1 MVTVSCLP
9 CHHLPPDSPSNYSLF
24 CLSDGTWS
32 RELTSCST
40 TEILCP
46 SLNIDWDSVEEVEEI
61 SSASSCS
68 NSTFYCRKQDEFFHF
83 DFGLSNISY
92 SCTPRLTFN

>member
-1 MVTVSCLP
+1 MTVSCLP
-9 CHHLPPDSPSNYSLF
+9 CYHLSSGSPENSDYSLT

-40 TEILCP
+40 TGSSYPALT
-46 SLNIDWDSVEEVEEI
+46 IDWDSLEEI
-61 SSASSCS
+61 SSTCF

-83 DFGLSNISY
+83 EFGLSNLSY
-92 SCTPRLTFN
+92 WCTPRSPTDI